1 MQCDGVITHHFLI
14 GGRNA
19 TFPKVYLKRLGVVDK
34 LQCFLHCSQYTGC
47 RRVGVST
54 VGECFLFAESNRT
67 LPDESINTGY
77 LYSSLVAGLTTQEQ
91 NSTISDARQRST
103 SSMNTRQQTMRATE
117 AHSSSSSSSSS
128 SNPVSPATANTETTT
143 TSKSSNTS
151 NGTEDRTPD
160 ITHSKAI
167 TPSSNSSTEDRT
179 SDIRQSKATTHAS
192 ITSTGPDLS
201 GSQATT
207 PPRPSPGDAFI
218 KSVYT
223 IVTQTGTEKDS
234 GTACFVYVD
243 LYGETGGKETLY
255 LDNPGDEMSEGSNDT
270 FTFIRSSDLGNF
282 TKMVLRVGKFG
293 LRPGWLVVG
302 VEVGRKRTYERHETT
317 DIYYTYINQWFQ
329 RMDGWHFFEF
339 AETKFVMNYTMMSTF
354 TTEY

>member
-1 MQCDGVITHHFLI
+1 MQCDNVITHHFLI

-47 RRVGVST
+47 LRVGVST
-54 VGECFLFAESNRT
+54 VGECFLFADSIRT
-67 LPDESINTGY
+67 PPDESVNTGY

-91 NSTISDARQRST
+91 NSTISDARQMYT
-103 SSMNTRQQTMRATE
+103 SSINTRQQTMSATE
-117 AHSSSSSSSSS
+117 THSSSSL
-128 SNPVSPATANTETTT
+128 VSPATTNTETTT
-143 TSKSSNTS
+143 TSNSSNTS
-151 NGTEDRTPD
+151 NGTEDRAPD
-160 ITHSKAI
+160 ITHSKATT

-192 ITSTGPDLS
+192 ITSTRPDLS
-201 GSQATT
+201 GSQANT

-223 IVTQTGTEKDS
+223 IVTQTGTEEDS
-234 GTACFVYVD
+234 GTECYVNVD

-255 LDNPGDEMSEGSNDT
+255 LNNPGDEMANGSNDT
-270 FTFIRSSDLGNF
+270 FTFTRSSDLGNF
-282 TKMVLRVGKFG
+282 TKMVLRVLKFG
-293 LRPGWLVVG
+293 LTPGWLVVG
-302 VEVGRKRTYERHETT
+302 VEVGRKRTYKRHETT

-339 AETKFVMNYTMMSTF
+339 AETNFVMNYTMMSTF

>member
-14 GGRNA
+14 ADRNA

-34 LQCFLHCSQYTGC
+34 LHCFLHCSQYTGC
-47 RRVGVST
+47 LRVGVST
-54 VGECFLFAESNRT
+54 VGECFLFADSIRT
-67 LPDESINTGY
+67 LPDKSVNTGY

-91 NSTISDARQRST
+91 NSDARQMYT
-103 SSMNTRQQTMRATE
+103 SSINTRQQTMRVTE
-117 AHSSSSSSSSS
+117 THSSSSL
-128 SNPVSPATANTETTT
+128 VSPATTNIETRT
-143 TSKSSNTS
+143 TSNSSNTS
-151 NGTEDRTPD
+151 NGTKDRTPD
-160 ITHSKAI
+160 ITHSKAT
-167 TPSSNSSTEDRT
+167 TPSSNSNTSTEDRK

-201 GSQATT
+201 GSQGTT

-234 GTACFVYVD
+234 STDCYVNVD

-255 LDNPGDEMSEGSNDT
+255 LNNSGNEMADGSNDT
-270 FTFIRSSDLGNF
+270 FTFTRSSDVGNF
-282 TKMVLRVGKFG
+282 TKMVLRVLKFG
-293 LRPGWLVVG
+293 FTPGWLVVG
-302 VEVGRKRTYERHETT
+302 VEVGRKRTYKRHETT

-329 RMDGWHFFEF
+329 RMDGWHFFHF
-339 AETKFVMNYTMMSTF
+339 IETKFVMNYTMVSTF